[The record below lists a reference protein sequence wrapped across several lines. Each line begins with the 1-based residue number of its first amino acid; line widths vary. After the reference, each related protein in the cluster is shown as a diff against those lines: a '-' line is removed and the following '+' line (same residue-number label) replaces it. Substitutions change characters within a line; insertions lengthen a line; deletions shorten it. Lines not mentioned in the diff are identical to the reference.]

1 MLYIFH
7 SSKKVDFEKN
17 NVEKVPSNGRNA
29 EFKSKGRT
37 EGQIQFEMSWG
48 NGFPRHCQCLT
59 NSNLTEL
66 YI

>member
-7 SSKKVDFEKN
+7 SSKKVDFETN
-17 NVEKVPSNGRNA
+17 NVEKVQSNGRNA
-29 EFKSKGRT
+29 EYKSKGRT

-48 NGFPRHCQCLT
+48 KFFTRHYQWFT